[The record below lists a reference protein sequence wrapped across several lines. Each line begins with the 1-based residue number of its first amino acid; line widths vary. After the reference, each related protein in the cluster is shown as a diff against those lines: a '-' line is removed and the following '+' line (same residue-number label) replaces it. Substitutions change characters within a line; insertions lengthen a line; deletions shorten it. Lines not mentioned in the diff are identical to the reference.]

1 MELVSLNCANFLME
15 GYVVCDGYNDTVTF
29 GGITMPSFTFGSC
42 FGELELDFPERLDV
56 FATNLTVVLEY
67 WELDSLTQLVLPTRG
82 SWKHTNAA

>member
-15 GYVVCDGYNDTVTF
+15 GYVVCDGYNDTVSF

-42 FGELELDFPERLDV
+42 FGELDFGFPERLVV

-67 WELDSLTQLVLPTRG
+67 WELDSPSQLVLPTPG